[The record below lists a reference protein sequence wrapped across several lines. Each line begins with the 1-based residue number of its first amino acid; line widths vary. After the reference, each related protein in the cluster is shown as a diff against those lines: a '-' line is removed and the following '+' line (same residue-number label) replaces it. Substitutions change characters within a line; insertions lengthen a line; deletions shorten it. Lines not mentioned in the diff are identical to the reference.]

1 MKFRNIFWGIILILL
16 GVLFT
21 LDNMNMIDFAWYN
34 LWRLWPVVLVLWGI
48 SILPVRDFIKVILV
62 LLVLGGSVTYML
74 NDNVSW
80 YDKDFE
86 VTYFDDDDEYDY
98 QKVDQFFTI
107 PFEDTAAFA
116 SLEMEVAASKFTLMG
131 EAYELVDFEKKGSTI
146 DYKYSVKH
154 LDDNIDIDIY
164 IEDDVVIRGKSKNK
178 VDMSLNPF
186 PIWDL
191 SYDVGAADVNMDLTS
206 LKVANLDIEGGAA
219 AFKVKLG
226 NNVPESRVKFE
237 TGASSITV
245 KVPEEAGCDLNISA
259 VLSGKTISGFE
270 KIDHGHYQTSNF
282 NEAENK
288 IYIDIETAVSSYS
301 IIRY

>member
-21 LDNMNMIDFAWYN
+21 LDNMHIIDFAWYN

-48 SILPVRDFIKVILV
+48 SILPSRDFIKVILV
-62 LLVLGGSVTYML
+62 LLVLGASVTYML
-74 NDNVSW
+74 NDNVRW

-86 VTYFDDDDEYDY
+86 VTYFDDDDYDY
-98 QKVDQFFTI
+98 KKVDQFFTI
-107 PFEDTAAFA
+107 PFEDTADFA

-131 EAYELVDFEKKGSTI
+131 ESYELVDFEKKGSTI
-146 DYKYSVKH
+146 DYKYTVKH
-154 LDDNIDIDIY
+154 LDDNIDVDIY
-164 IEDDVVIRGKSKNK
+164 IEDDVVIRGKAKNI
-178 VDMSLNPF
+178 VDMSLNPY

-191 SYDVGAADVNMDLTS
+191 SYDVGAADVNMDLSS

-226 NNVPESRVKFE
+226 SNVPETRVKFE

-245 KVPEEAGCDLNISA
+245 KVPEEAGCDVNVSA
-259 VLSGKTISGFE
+259 VLSGKSISGFD